1 MEEAALDQAGELGTC
16 EENPR
21 HSRHP
26 RQGLA
31 RIGLQNQR
39 LLSLEDFSSL
49 VKLLDLGEVP
59 RFIQRN

>member
-1 MEEAALDQAGELGTC
+1 MPWTRPAAGTGKSWAL
-16 EENPR
+16 EKL
-21 HSRHP
+21 HHP

-39 LLSLEDFSSL
+39 LLSLDDFSSL
-49 VKLLDLGEVP
+49 VKLLDLGEVL